1 MAPQHFYQD
10 AFSHVDSLAESLQC
24 LKVNANLNWK
34 SELGPE
40 SMKAIGRLKNLNSL
54 SICGGKNSNPE
65 DFFDMV
71 ASGQLLKLR
80 ILHLT
85 CPFVTP
91 ENVEIV
97 MTKCPEL
104 NKLLLLGNSSVSLDS
119 TTAAST
125 SLQILSICNSRYG
138 KNVFRIKIFCN

>member
-1 MAPQHFYQD
+1 
-10 AFSHVDSLAESLQC
+10 VDSLAESLQC
-24 LKVNANLNWK
+24 LKVNANRNWN
-34 SELGPE
+34 SELGTE

-54 SICGGKNSNPE
+54 VISGGENSNPE

>member
-1 MAPQHFYQD
+1 
-10 AFSHVDSLAESLQC
+10 
-24 LKVNANLNWK
+24 
-34 SELGPE
+34 
-40 SMKAIGRLKNLNSL
+40 MKAIGRLKNLNSL
-54 SICGGKNSNPE
+54 VICGGENSNPE

-91 ENVEIV
+91 ANVEIV
-97 MTKCPEL
+97 MKKCPEL
-104 NKLLLLGNSSVSLDS
+104 NKLFLLTNSSVSLDS

-125 SLQILSICNSRYG
+125 SLQILSICNARYG
-138 KNVFRIKIFCN
+138 TNFFRKKIFKIIVYVVFVLN